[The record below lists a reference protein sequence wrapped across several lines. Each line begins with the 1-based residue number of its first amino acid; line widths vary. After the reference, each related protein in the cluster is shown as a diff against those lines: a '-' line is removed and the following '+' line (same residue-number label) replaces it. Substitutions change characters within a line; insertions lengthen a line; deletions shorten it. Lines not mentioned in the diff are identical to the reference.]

1 MASGADH
8 DIEQLKSLVG
18 VTLDSAQGYMEAA
31 AEAGSSKF
39 STLFRD
45 RGIQRH
51 DIAERLQTRIN
62 SLSGKPGDTIKPE
75 TMRFAGLKQKMGGS
89 EASIIAEV
97 EECEDHVKDAFNKV
111 MTDGELSDP
120 VRMAVESE
128 FAQIKANHD
137 EMRDLKHA

>member
-1 MASGADH
+1 
-8 DIEQLKSLVG
+8 
-18 VTLDSAQGYMEAA
+18 
-31 AEAGSSKF
+31 
-39 STLFRD
+39 
-45 RGIQRH
+45 
-51 DIAERLQTRIN
+51 
-62 SLSGKPGDTIKPE
+62 
-75 TMRFAGLKQKMGGS
+75 MRFAGLKQKMGGS
-89 EASIIAEV
+89 EASIIAAV